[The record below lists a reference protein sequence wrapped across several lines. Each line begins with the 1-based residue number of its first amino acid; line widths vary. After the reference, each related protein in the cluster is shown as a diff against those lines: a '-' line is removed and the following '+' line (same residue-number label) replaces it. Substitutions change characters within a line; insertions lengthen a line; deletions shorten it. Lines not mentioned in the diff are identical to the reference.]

1 MIRMNLLPVR
11 EARRRASQRQQ
22 IALLGGA
29 VGIGFL
35 AVVGLHMTLQ
45 ARISSAREE
54 IARTEKELA
63 RLEETLGDVE
73 DFRKKKEDIQRKL
86 NVISDLQHSRSD
98 PVKILDEIATRI
110 PERVWLTSLTVKSGM
125 IDMAGF
131 GLDNEVIAAFMTS
144 LDESDHMTNVELVE
158 TELQDKKALKLNR
171 FKIRARH
178 SGGMKVAKSQGEGKG
193 KGQGKRKGRGK
204 RGR

>member
-11 EARRRASQRQQ
+11 EARRKASQRQQ
-22 IALLGGA
+22 VALLGGA
-29 VGIGFL
+29 VGIGFV

-45 ARISSAREE
+45 TRISSAREE
-54 IARTEKELA
+54 IARTERELTK
-63 RLEETLGDVE
+63 LQETLGDVE

-86 NVISDLQHSRSD
+86 SVISDLQRSRNE

-110 PERVWLTSLTVKSGM
+110 PERVWLTGLTVKSGM

-144 LDESDHMTNVELVE
+144 LDESPYLTSLELLE
-158 TELQDKKALKLNR
+158 TQLEDKKALKLNR
-171 FKIRARH
+171 FKIRARQA
-178 SGGMKVAKSQGEGKG
+178 SGMKVADARGEKQNKS
-193 KGQGKRKGRGK
+193 KRQGRGK
-204 RGR
+204 RRR